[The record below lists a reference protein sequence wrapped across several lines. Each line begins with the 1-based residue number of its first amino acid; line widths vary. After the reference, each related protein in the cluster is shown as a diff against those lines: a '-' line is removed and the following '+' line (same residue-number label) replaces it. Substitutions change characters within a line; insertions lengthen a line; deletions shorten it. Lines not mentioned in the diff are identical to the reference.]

1 MPEILVRSRYRKSVI
16 DATTKRKSIKIGPIQ
31 RKSTSL
37 SNTRKNNVRR
47 TFCNPQPDLPSVGLK
62 NVKRYSF
69 GEDLIKHLSQN
80 TVTWK
85 KKLLK
90 MGKYYLFPNIFAI
103 MITVLVRVIIEF
115 KPNDCEFLPIC
126 ISSDKSTRAIITI
139 TDILNL
145 WMLWILNVILE
156 IYVKITRIVYFLII
170 CLYIALYYM
179 LSNEKNF
186 SWFPIYSFLLFLRFI
201 RYIFVLKKTLLKDM
215 ISVIYSSQGC
225 TLILMLNYIFFYFI
239 QEKLKESLEGFWFEI
254 FNLFYFLIFFIFVR
268 HSLMKYAMYIF
279 DQKFQTKQQTFL
291 LLITARISL
300 SYLISFMSCPF
311 LNFQTNKITQYL
323 IIYTYSN
330 NLIGLYTRFNLFQY
344 VCIKIYR
351 FFTKKSIKTIKTKMQ
366 SNKEKKQYINK
377 IISGCT
383 LDIVFI
389 SSCRMIIYN
398 LWPGNIIYS
407 NCVYL
412 TSTREG
418 MLLFVAVNLF
428 VTLGI
433 FVYMV
438 YKKTALFFYKG
449 KLDYHVNIYLLYMTN
464 TLFETTISFF
474 AGKIQR

>member
-1 MPEILVRSRYRKSVI
+1 M
-16 DATTKRKSIKIGPIQ
+16 
-31 RKSTSL
+31 
-37 SNTRKNNVRR
+37 RR
-47 TFCNPQPDLPSVGLK
+47 TFCNPQPDCPSVGLK
-62 NVKRYSF
+62 DVKRYSF
-69 GEDLIKHLSQN
+69 GEDLIKNLSQN
-80 TVTWK
+80 TLSWK

-90 MGKYYLFPNIFAI
+90 LGKYYLFPNVFAI
-103 MITVLVRVIIEF
+103 MITVFVRVIIAL

-126 ISSDKSTRAIITI
+126 ISKDKSTRAIITI
-139 TDILNL
+139 TDILNF
-145 WMLWILNVILE
+145 WMLWILNLILE
-156 IYVKITRIVYFLII
+156 IYVKITRIFYFLVI
-170 CLYIALYYM
+170 CLFIALFYM
-179 LSNEKNF
+179 LSNENNF
-186 SWFPIYSFLLFLRFI
+186 SWFPIYSFLVFFRFI
-201 RYIFVLKKTLLKDM
+201 RYIFVLRKTLLKDL

-225 TLILMLNYIFFYFI
+225 IIILMLNYIFFYFI
-239 QEKLKESLEGFWFEI
+239 QEKLKQNLEDFGFEI
-254 FNLFYFLIFFIFVR
+254 FNFFYFLIFFIFVR

-311 LNFQTNKITQYL
+311 LNFQTNRIAQYL
-323 IIYTYSN
+323 IIYTYAN

-344 VCIKIYR
+344 FCIKIYR
-351 FFTKKSIKTIKTKMQ
+351 FFKKKSQSIIKKKIH

-407 NCVYL
+407 NCVYPN
-412 TSTREG
+412 STREG
-418 MLLFVAVNLF
+418 VLLFVVVNIC

-433 FVYMV
+433 FAYMV

-464 TLFETTISFF
+464 TLFESSISFF
-474 AGKIQR
+474 AGKIQK